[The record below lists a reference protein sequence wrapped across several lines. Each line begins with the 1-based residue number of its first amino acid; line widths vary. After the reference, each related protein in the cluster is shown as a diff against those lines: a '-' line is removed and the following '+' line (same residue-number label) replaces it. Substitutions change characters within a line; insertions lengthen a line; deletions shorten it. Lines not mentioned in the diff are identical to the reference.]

1 MAALV
6 TTLEVEPVR
15 IRTDEYDRM
24 TEAGLFDGRHID
36 LLEGMLYEMPPMRT
50 PHLLVLVRLQQMLAR
65 FNAERRLLVQIP
77 LRVPDFDEPEPDLAV
92 LREPLGRQKP
102 TAADALLVFE
112 VSDSTLRFDRE
123 RKLPAYRRGG
133 VDEVWIVNVPD
144 RQVEVT
150 DELGTRVFRRGD
162 PAAATVAGVAVDL
175 TVLFADLED
184 EDRPGPP

>member
-1 MAALV
+1 M
-6 TTLEVEPVR
+6 TTLDVEPVR

-36 LLEGMLYEMPPMRT
+36 LLEGTLYEMPPMRT
-50 PHLLVLVRLQQMLAR
+50 PHLIVLVRLQQMLAPL
-65 FNAERRLLVQIP
+65 NAERRLLVQIP

-92 LREPLGRQKP
+92 LREPLGRHKP
-102 TAADALLVFE
+102 TAADSLLVIE

-144 RQVEVT
+144 RQLEVT
-150 DELGTRVFRRGD
+150 DALGTRVFRRGD
-162 PAAATVAGVAVDL
+162 PTAATVEGVSVDL
-175 TVLFADLED
+175 AALFADLES
-184 EDRPGPP
+184 E